1 MNKINNP
8 IVSLFDKNF
17 QLSKEE
23 LTTGSIESHIED
35 VKQNLLNSIKK
46 GVSDSTNSNKNLKS
60 VFKAAPGDNAPG
72 DNAQEVE
79 VQPNTGCFGL
89 RYDIGIPPTKEILKT
104 YDFEF
109 SSTKSF
115 DLSGSIPEIKVNDLP
130 EGVKLLDYVPVY
142 NPECEVLSSDK
153 VLFAGLPCGVPELIM
168 CKKLLSKKV
177 CGKRIYLGE
186 VRYPCGYKQKTI
198 HSVVLEPDDTEPSTI
213 FTIPKTGF
221 NMKGSIYIKV
231 HLKAELY
238 TNAPISILTDAI
250 KSFDKST
257 YNKTTSNGTNPFKN
271 TDDAIRRVL
280 AIQDFS
286 WILKLLH
293 YAYSIA
299 LVGLI
304 FNFTIT
310 SIKLSYRVDFT
321 SISAYYGSHKFQAT
335 KLSYEQNDFET
346 LKNEAFIAL
355 KLESQGVLSLILN
368 LGTYPL
374 GDFNS
379 TIADKAVDLGALLKK
394 CIQNELIKLDPTKTV
409 RFNELNSIMSF
420 LQGGNPIS
428 SYILKNIN
436 IDVGYSIE
444 LCSSFQIPLPQTI
457 GCSKYYFN
465 FEDILEF
472 IKVDLINGIINVLSI
487 STYADLIH
495 LENSTFLPQDVKNK
509 LREINKKID
518 YANDLYIKYIESAAD
533 ATVKVLDKIP
543 TEDFPLSPSIE
554 VRVPITPA

>member
-46 GVSDSTNSNKNLKS
+46 PISNVSDSANSNKNLKS
-60 VFKAAPGDNAPG
+60 VLKAAPG

-79 VQPNTGCFGL
+79 VQPNTGCVGL

-104 YDFEF
+104 YDFQF

-130 EGVKLLDYVPVY
+130 QGVKLLDYVPVY
-142 NPECEVLSSDK
+142 NSDCEVLGDGK
-153 VLFAGLPCGVPELIM
+153 ILFAGPPCGVPELIV
-168 CKKLLSKKV
+168 CKKVISKKV

-198 HSVVLEPDDTEPSTI
+198 HSICLEPDDTEPSTI

-394 CIQNELIKLDPTKTV
+394 CIQNELVKLDPTKTV

-420 LQGGNPIS
+420 LQDGNPIS

-444 LCSSFQIPLPQTI
+444 LCSSFQIPLPQLI

-487 STYADLIH
+487 STYADLIN

-518 YANDLYIKYIESAAD
+518 YANDLYIKYVESAAD

-543 TEDFPLSPSIE
+543 AEDFPLSPSIE
-554 VRVPITPA
+554 VRVPIFPA